1 MGCAR
6 EFLAILLS
14 FISMCDASWFTI
26 NGDTTYEFSLCQ
38 RLGFYHAT
46 DYHAF
51 LVLCGLA
58 GWTKIKGGGGK
69 KSLRI
74 YIQPWTDLIT
84 EYDLDASR
92 FHLTQTKLDLEAKI
106 HGTVDGKRFY
116 YQVIQIGKN
125 DDLSYNSLSSQV
137 VETTIPPNLNSLMS
151 MQRSFT
157 RNVRQMITDVIIDDP
172 DVYKDA
178 TEDDDSTESE
188 ESEAEKDDDDKSMP
202 DADAGST
209 TSTTS
214 PLKSTRLFGQP
225 TPSPSSTDAPKD
237 MNEEFRPLTETL
249 GINITGLLSSDFDT
263 KIDALLAQVIALK
276 QKRATM
282 ITY

>member
-1 MGCAR
+1 MPSAKAASKATKEKRNSMGCAR

-14 FISMCDASWFTI
+14 FISTCKASWFTI
-26 NGDTTYEFSLCQ
+26 NGATTYEFSLCQ

-106 HGTVDGKRFY
+106 HGTVDDKRFY
-116 YQVIQIGKN
+116 YQVIQIGKK
-125 DDLSYNSLSSQV
+125 DDLSYKSLSSQV
-137 VETTIPPNLNSLMS
+137 VETTTPPTLNSLMS

-157 RNVRQMITDVIIDDP
+157 RNVRRMIMDQFRTT
-172 DVYKDA
+172 KDKEVRA
-178 TEDDDSTESE
+178 L
-188 ESEAEKDDDDKSMP
+188 AMARSM
-202 DADAGST
+202 
-209 TSTTS
+209 
-214 PLKSTRLFGQP
+214 
-225 TPSPSSTDAPKD
+225 
-237 MNEEFRPLTETL
+237 
-249 GINITGLLSSDFDT
+249 
-263 KIDALLAQVIALK
+263 
-276 QKRATM
+276 
-282 ITY
+282 Y